1 MDQREAEILAK
12 LLARANPPPIL
23 YRYRKPNDWALAEIS
38 KPEIFVA
45 SPDDL
50 NDPFECSAPVAWN
63 VDSLRRSF
71 IETYAPKIGLSAEA
85 AATEFDSHP
94 QHTMR
99 EMLRGGLAKIRQ
111 DSGIICLS
119 AVPNSIRMWSYYAQ
133 AHEGI
138 CVGFNTQVAPFMMAM
153 KVTYQNPDTPL
164 DVAETLR
171 VDPSELAA
179 HITLRKAA
187 EWEFEQEYRIPIGQI
202 GSRPR
207 LMPFNPSAIIEIRLG
222 ARLKDDFKINL
233 MEAISYLPQRPKLIQ
248 MRCDLDRFVL
258 TEEIIF
264 S

>member
-23 YRYRKPNDWALAEIS
+23 YRYRKPSDWALSEIS

-50 NDPFECSAPVAWN
+50 NDPFECSAPVAWD
-63 VDSLRRSF
+63 VESLRRNF
-71 IETYAPKIGLSAEA
+71 IELYAPKVGPSAEA
-85 AATEFDSHP
+85 AAKEFDSYP
-94 QHTMR
+94 LHTMP
-99 EMLRGGLAKIRQ
+99 EILRGGLANIRQ

-138 CVGFNTQVAPFMMAM
+138 CVGFDTRLTPFAMAM

-164 DVAETLR
+164 DVAEALR

-187 EWEFEQEYRIPIGQI
+187 EWEFEQEYRIPVGQI
-202 GSRPR
+202 GNRPR
-207 LMPFNPSAIIEIRLG
+207 LMPFNPAAIIEIRFG
-222 ARLKDDFKINL
+222 ARLKDDFRVKL
-233 MEAISYLPQRPKLIQ
+233 VEAISSLPQRPKLIQ
-248 MRCDLDRFVL
+248 MRCDLERFVL
-258 TEEIIF
+258 TEEII
-264 S
+264 SS